1 MKEFL
6 LNFTAQF
13 TLTSVYTQVSLF
25 VAADS
30 IIVESELIYTQQ
42 STLIAILQQINV
54 EDFLGEMK
62 LDM

>member
-13 TLTSVYTQVSLF
+13 TLTSVYTQVSLI

-54 EDFLGEMK
+54 EDSLAEMN

>member
-1 MKEFL
+1 MKDFL

-42 STLIAILQQINV
+42 STLIAILQQINI
-54 EDFLGEMK
+54 EDFLGEMN